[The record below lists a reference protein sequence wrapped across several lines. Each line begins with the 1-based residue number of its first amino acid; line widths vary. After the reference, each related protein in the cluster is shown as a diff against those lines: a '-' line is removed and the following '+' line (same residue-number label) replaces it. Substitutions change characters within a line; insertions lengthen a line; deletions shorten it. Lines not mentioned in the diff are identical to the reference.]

1 MERMSEKEDAAHKLG
16 RVADAL
22 AEDLMALSD
31 TELAVELAEA
41 GIDTKKVADQTRA
54 TIARAISSAGKRR
67 LAAARAGASR
77 AAVRG
82 VTNVL
87 LLPLAEKRR
96 IVERFAANDAGLS
109 GKLTLAARKGEA
121 ETEADTDS
129 FLRALVDLGV
139 IDPSSG
145 NSK

>member
-1 MERMSEKEDAAHKLG
+1 MSEREDAAGKLG

-31 TELAVELAEA
+31 RELADELAEA
-41 GIDTKKVADQTRA
+41 GIDTKKVADQAQA
-54 TIARAISSAGKRR
+54 TIAAAISSAGKRR

-82 VTNVL
+82 VTDVL

-109 GKLTLAARKGEA
+109 RKLTLAARKGEA

-129 FLRALVDLGV
+129 FLRALVELGV
-139 IDPSSG
+139 IDPSTG
-145 NSK
+145 KSK